1 VEGVV
6 GALTK
11 SFLIF
16 MVLSGVEESS
26 IRGSSRLGVMLLVRC
41 PCSIGIIRVSCGNG
55 LIKGPVVP
63 SIIVSS
69 ALVIIIIFFF
79 FLQGSGTLPWV
90 PQSSM
95 VLGLPTV
102 VASICRS
109 F

>member
-6 GALTK
+6 GALAK

-16 MVLSGVEESS
+16 MVLSGVEESD

-41 PCSIGIIRVSCGNG
+41 PCSIGIIGVSCGNG

-69 ALVIIIIFFF
+69 ALVIVFF

-90 PQSSM
+90 PQSPM
-95 VLGLPTV
+95 VLGLP
-102 VASICRS
+102 AIIAGMR
-109 F
+109 

>member
-6 GALTK
+6 GALAK

-16 MVLSGVEESS
+16 MVLSGVEESD

-41 PCSIGIIRVSCGNG
+41 PCSIGIIGVSCGNG

-69 ALVIIIIFFF
+69 ALVIVFF
-79 FLQGSGTLPWV
+79 FLQGSETLPWV
-90 PQSSM
+90 PQSPM
-95 VLGLPTV
+95 VLGLP
-102 VASICRS
+102 AIIAGMR
-109 F
+109 